1 MDGKLELQDDALSVE
16 GSDHFCVQENKPLTE
31 WKLESVDS
39 ANDLTSEVKTEEDS
53 VGLLISCPAQNFK
66 SEVEFSSAHTQK
78 EELSLK
84 EMTEENKVCAES
96 FLDFAEMSEAGYGES
111 SFNNCISVE
120 GEDIDDEE
128 NGSSEKEMI
137 VETEPM
143 RSRKRTRCPEQ
154 WKRTKEKK
162 ARYKPK
168 AFPKTP
174 ICKHPDGKLRC
185 NELSMQDVRRIHQ
198 KFQKQPDRVW
208 QNNFI
213 LQHISV
219 SSVRRTFNV
228 DNPRRK
234 ISTQFVLPKR
244 RDNVVENI
252 RVCRAAFVSI
262 LHVGRDRLHRLC
274 QKYFENETTATETR
288 GGDRRTHKYKEKKEG
303 VMQHVKKFKPLQSHY
318 SRGKNCNRQYLRSEL
333 NVKKMWSMYIEE
345 NPEELHVDYDYY
357 RTIFNDNFNIGFGSP
372 YVDKCSTCS
381 SLENRITA
389 EKRQTEREAL
399 RIQLKVH
406 KTRSDVFYKQ
416 LQEQTD
422 GQLTLSYDCQKN
434 LILPKVPD
442 QAAYYSRQLYLYN
455 FTICQG
461 HSGCSQTKENTFAY
475 VWTENE
481 YAKGSNQIASAVHHR
496 LSHTNM
502 DCFTS
507 VRIFS
512 DGCGGQN
519 KNTTML
525 GMVIHWFLSEAPE
538 NIKKIEIWFPIVG
551 HSFIPPDRVFGN
563 LERQFQ
569 SLSVIENSSG
579 YIGIIEKFAT
589 IISLG
594 KDCPV
599 HDWKGYADQVMK
611 KPGNWHFQFQ
621 KSKKL
626 IITKSVSKRTCLVQG
641 EPFYNFESGEPKSL
655 NKKGKHFQ
663 KGYIPNSIP
672 MGVILKEA
680 KIRDIKSL
688 LELHFGEDWVLN
700 ANLSFYTE
708 MFNQQQGLGVA
719 DLNENE
725 GEHTDVV
732 DFELMDEEEPD
743 IL

>member
-1 MDGKLELQDDALSVE
+1 MDGKLELQDDTLSVE

-31 WKLESVDS
+31 WKVESVDS

-120 GEDIDDEE
+120 GEDIDGEE
-128 NGSSEKEMI
+128 NGSSEKEMV

-154 WKRTKEKK
+154 WKRTKEKE

-185 NELSMQDVRRIHQ
+185 NELSMQD
-198 KFQKQPDRVW
+198 
-208 QNNFI
+208 
-213 LQHISV
+213 
-219 SSVRRTFNV
+219 
-228 DNPRRK
+228 
-234 ISTQFVLPKR
+234 
-244 RDNVVENI
+244 
-252 RVCRAAFVSI
+252 
-262 LHVGRDRLHRLC
+262 
-274 QKYFENETTATETR
+274 
-288 GGDRRTHKYKEKKEG
+288 
-303 VMQHVKKFKPLQSHY
+303 
-318 SRGKNCNRQYLRSEL
+318 
-333 NVKKMWSMYIEE
+333 
-345 NPEELHVDYDYY
+345 
-357 RTIFNDNFNIGFGSP
+357 
-372 YVDKCSTCS
+372 
-381 SLENRITA
+381 
-389 EKRQTEREAL
+389 
-399 RIQLKVH
+399 
-406 KTRSDVFYKQ
+406 
-416 LQEQTD
+416 
-422 GQLTLSYDCQKN
+422 
-434 LILPKVPD
+434 
-442 QAAYYSRQLYLYN
+442 
-455 FTICQG
+455 
-461 HSGCSQTKENTFAY
+461 
-475 VWTENE
+475 
-481 YAKGSNQIASAVHHR
+481 
-496 LSHTNM
+496 
-502 DCFTS
+502 
-507 VRIFS
+507 
-512 DGCGGQN
+512 N

-551 HSFIPPDRVFGN
+551 HSFIPPNRVFGN

-579 YIGIIEKFAT
+579 SSYEETWKLAF
-589 IISLG
+589 
-594 KDCPV
+594 PV
-599 HDWKGYADQVMK
+599 SEEEQETNHYKECQ
-611 KPGNWHFQFQ
+611 Q
-621 KSKKL
+621 
-626 IITKSVSKRTCLVQG
+626 RTCLVQG

-743 IL
+743 IFAGPNRDSAVSALCEAAREAGEQLSRSLKERKKRFECESCGRRYTRKNDLRIHTLVHSGLAPYSCDVCGQGFTQLGSRRRHAALHRDERPFKCGQCGRSFRRSESLEIHSRHHTGEKPYRCDVCAKCFTQSRYLRIHECLHTGVRPFKCQVCGKRFVVQAKLRAHARVHSGEEPIKCRGCGEMEHHQRQHTGEELSKCKCPRNAEDLKVHVKENSLKCDVLWKMSLAFRESE